1 MSVGVLAARLLWFVP
16 ALALLGCASSPQGD
30 AGQSP
35 RARSLVD
42 NAPTS
47 AGGEPANAPKRPNAP
62 PAYTPVFEVKQVARA
77 KLLNDEEYNKLRDD
91 LVAARESAIAHVK
104 ATTAAQEE
112 TTKHKTV
119 AAHAPAT
126 GEQLTATA
134 SN

>member
-1 MSVGVLAARLLWFVP
+1 MSVGVLVARLLWFVP

-35 RARSLVD
+35 RAHALAD
-42 NAPTS
+42 NAPTW
-47 AGGEPANAPKRPNAP
+47 AGGEPANAPKHPNTP
-62 PAYTPVFEVKQVARA
+62 PAYTPVFEVKQVRRA

-91 LVAARESAIAHVK
+91 LVAARERVIAGVK

-112 TTKHKTV
+112 TTKRKAV
-119 AAHAPAT
+119 AAHASGT